1 MPGTLW
7 ATAFHDPCVELL
19 GMTGE
24 EMHTLEQKAAT
35 AEESQADLDARLL
48 ALCLR
53 RQFTVFI
60 RVKADARV
68 EGRADVSIMRA
79 EPLDLNQHSNF
90 LLNSLLKKFALEGG
104 S

>member
-1 MPGTLW
+1 MSRVPSLLTLRLMPGTLW

-48 ALCLR
+48 ANHRAPCQQLLPQPSR
-53 RQFTVFI
+53 HL
-60 RVKADARV
+60 
-68 EGRADVSIMRA
+68 GRDR
-79 EPLDLNQHSNF
+79 
-90 LLNSLLKKFALEGG
+90 
-104 S
+104 